1 MNKTL
6 LTINSSGRKTNSL
19 TRNMV
24 SQVIN
29 HIQKN
34 HESISVI
41 NRDVASGVPF
51 VDESWIDANFTPD
64 ENRKQKQIDRL
75 KQSSDLVNEIEQAD
89 ILVIGSP
96 IYNFSIPAVL
106 KAWVDQIARA
116 RLTFKYTD
124 LGPIGLMTGKK
135 AILVMASGGVPIGSE
150 LDFATP
156 YLKQVMKFIGITD
169 VTVIDANHTE
179 LDTLSTQLKSFEY
192 NDSDDVTDLNKTG
205 ALHV

>member
-29 HIQKN
+29 YIQKN

-41 NRDVASGVPF
+41 NRDVVSGIPF

-64 ENRKQKQIDRL
+64 ENLKQKQIDRL
-75 KQSSDLVNEIEQAD
+75 KQSSDLVNEIEQAY

-116 RLTFKYTD
+116 RLTFKYTE
-124 LGPIGLMTGKK
+124 LGPVGLMTGKK

-169 VTVIDANHTE
+169 VTVIDANHTDS
-179 LDTLSTQLKSFEY
+179 DTLSTQLKSFEY

>member
-1 MNKTL
+1 M
-6 LTINSSGRKTNSL
+6 
-19 TRNMV
+19 
-24 SQVIN
+24 
-29 HIQKN
+29 
-34 HESISVI
+34 
-41 NRDVASGVPF
+41 ASGVPF

-96 IYNFSIPAVL
+96 IYNYSIPAVL

-169 VTVIDANHTE
+169 VTVIDANHTD

-192 NDSDDVTDLNKTG
+192 NDSDDVTDGNKTG